1 VTNELNFD
9 SIELMETTQ
18 TSFDHL
24 LRENLMGEAHKDAL
38 KLNFDCGLKLEFHG
52 TKITSDRLSGPREL
66 SWTPLLYIL
75 EEFKPDREC

>member
-24 LRENLMGEAHKDAL
+24 LKENLMGEAHKDAL
-38 KLNFDCGLKLEFHG
+38 KLNFDRGDRREFLPRRHGENLKI
-52 TKITSDRLSGPREL
+52 KM
-66 SWTPLLYIL
+66 
-75 EEFKPDREC
+75 